1 MACNTSTYNL
11 GIRNILLGSDR
22 PQKTCIFTK
31 ADSSGSLENKYFVMH
46 EPVTQAK
53 HYFYY
58 QVGGSGA
65 VDPAIPNATGHM
77 IDVATNASKNAVAS
91 ATQLVIDA
99 LAWAVATVSGNEIE
113 VTFVTNGYAYEARDS
128 LSALSKTG
136 FNITVAQFGSVQFD
150 AGATNGDI
158 TFTVE
163 EQTKEIKSPQTG
175 DFLLAEIRRGATVG
189 ASFELK
195 DTSSDSI
202 RRALNFYGQTIV
214 TDDAASEVITGYGSD
229 NLFKSTDDV
238 ADQVILRPTDKAA
251 DNDSSEDFTIHKSKL
266 KLGELTMSAEN
277 ELVLPIEVMGYLD
290 TSKSGF
296 ANLFSYG
303 NGSALPSA

>member
-1 MACNTSTYNL
+1 MACNQSTYNL
-11 GIRNILLGSDR
+11 GIRNIILGSDR
-22 PQKTCIFTK
+22 VQKTCIFTK
-31 ADSSGSLENKYFVMH
+31 ADSADSLDGKYFIIH
-46 EPVTQAK
+46 EPVTNLK
-53 HYFYY
+53 HVFWINTS
-58 QVGGSGA
+58 GGSA
-65 VDPAIPNATGHM
+65 VDPAIPNSTSHAVAITTGASKFA
-77 IDVATNASKNAVAS
+77 VATAV
-91 ATQLVIDA
+91 QGVIDA
-99 LAWAVATVSGNEIE
+99 LAWAVATVSGNEVE
-113 VTFVTNGYAYEARDS
+113 VTMVTNGYAYEARDA
-128 LSALSKTG
+128 LAALSKTE
-136 FNITVAQFGSVQFD
+136 FNISVAQFGSVQFD

-175 DFLLAEIRRGATVG
+175 DFLLAEIRRGANVG

-195 DTSSDSI
+195 DTSQSSI

-214 TDDAASEVITGYGSD
+214 TDDAASEVITGYGSN

-238 ADQVILRPTDKAA
+238 ADQVILRPTDKAK

-303 NGSALPSA
+303 NGSALPTA

>member
-22 PQKTCIFTK
+22 PQKTCIYTK
-31 ADSSGSLENKYFVMH
+31 ADVGGSLNDKYFVMH

-53 HYFYY
+53 HVFWFN
-58 QVGGSGA
+58 VDAFGA
-65 VDPAIPNATGHM
+65 DPAIPNSTSHVIALSSG
-77 IDVATNASKNAVAS
+77 ASKNTVAS
-91 ATQLVIDA
+91 ATNTVING
-99 LAWAVATVSGNEIE
+99 LAWANSTVSGNEIE
-113 VTFVTNGYAYEARDS
+113 VEFVSDGYAYEARDALNS
-128 LSALSKTG
+128 LVKTG
-136 FNITVAQFGSVQFD
+136 FNIVVAQFGSVKFD

-158 TFTVE
+158 TFTIE

-175 DFLLAEIRRGATVG
+175 DFLLAEIRRGASVSV
-189 ASFELK
+189 SFELK
-195 DTSSDSI
+195 DTSQGSI

-214 TDDAASEVITGYGSD
+214 TDDAASEVITGYGSG

-238 ADQVILRPTDKAA
+238 ADQVVLRPTDKAS

-303 NGSALPSA
+303 NGSALPSV

>member
-31 ADSSGSLENKYFVMH
+31 ADDAGSLNNKYFVMH
-46 EPVTQAK
+46 EPVSNDK
-53 HYFYY
+53 HYFWFN
-58 QVGGSGA
+58 VAAGG
-65 VDPAIPNATGHM
+65 VDPAVPNATGHA
-77 IDVATNASKNAVAS
+77 IAISSGATKNAVAS
-91 ATQLVIDA
+91 ATQAVIDA
-99 LAWAVATVSGNEIE
+99 LAWASATVTGNEIE
-113 VTFVTNGYAYEARDS
+113 VTMVADGYAYEARD
-128 LSALSKTG
+128 ALSSLDRTK
-136 FNITVAQFGSVQFD
+136 FDIKVAQFGSVQFD

-158 TFTVE
+158 TFTIE

-175 DFLLAEIRRGATVG
+175 DFLLAEIRRGASVSV
-189 ASFELK
+189 SFELK
-195 DTSSDSI
+195 DTSKESI

-214 TDDAASEVITGYGSD
+214 TDDAASEVITGYGSN

-238 ADQVILRPTDKAA
+238 ADQIILRPTDKAA
-251 DNDSSEDFTIHKSKL
+251 DNDPSEDFTVHKSKL

-303 NGSALPSA
+303 DGSALPNA

>member
-1 MACNTSTYNL
+1 MACNSSTYNL
-11 GIRNILLGSDR
+11 GIRNIILGSDR
-22 PQKTCIFTK
+22 PQKTCIITK
-31 ADSSGSLENKYFVMH
+31 ADVSDSLNGKYFIIH
-46 EPVTQAK
+46 EPVTQLK
-53 HYFYY
+53 HYFWFNT
-58 QVGGSGA
+58 GA
-65 VDPAIPNATGHM
+65 GVDPTIPNATGHEVS
-77 IDVATNASKNAVAS
+77 ITTNDTKTTVAA
-91 ATQLVIDA
+91 QLFNILTA
-99 LAWAVATVSGNEIE
+99 LGWLTVTISGNEIE
-113 VTFVTNGYAYEARDS
+113 IIMGVIGYAYEARDAINT
-128 LSALSKTG
+128 LKKTG
-136 FNITVAQFGSVQFD
+136 FNIIVSQFGSVQFD

-214 TDDAASEVITGYGSD
+214 TDDPASEVITGYGSN

-251 DNDSSEDFTIHKSKL
+251 DADSSEDFTIHKSKL
-266 KLGELTMSAEN
+266 KLGELTMSSEN

-303 NGSALPSA
+303 NGSALPSV

>member
-22 PQKTCIFTK
+22 PQKTCILTK
-31 ADSSGSLENKYFVMH
+31 ADVGGSLNNKYFVMH
-46 EPVTQAK
+46 EPVSQNK
-53 HYFYY
+53 HVFWYNVDSF
-58 QVGGSGA
+58 GA
-65 VDPAIPNATGHM
+65 DPAIPNSTSHVIALSSG
-77 IDVATNASKNAVAS
+77 ASKNDVAS
-91 ATQLVIDA
+91 ATNAVINA
-99 LAWAVATVSGNEIE
+99 LSWVNSTVMGNEIE
-113 VTFVTNGYAYEARDS
+113 CVMVANGYAYEARDALNS
-128 LSALSKTG
+128 LVRTG
-136 FNITVAQFGSVQFD
+136 FNIVVSQFGSVQFD

-158 TFTVE
+158 TFTIE

-175 DFLLAEIRRGATVG
+175 DFLLAEIRRGASVSV
-189 ASFELK
+189 SFELK
-195 DTSSDSI
+195 DTSKESI

-214 TDDAASEVITGYGSD
+214 TDDAASEVITGYGSN

-238 ADQVILRPTDKAA
+238 ADQIVLRPTDKAS
-251 DNDSSEDFTIHKSKL
+251 DSDPSEDFTVHKSKL

-303 NGSALPSA
+303 DGSALPNA

>member
-1 MACNTSTYNL
+1 MACNTSQYNL
-11 GIRNILLGSDR
+11 GIRNIILGKDR
-22 PQKTCIFTK
+22 PQKTCIYTK
-31 ADSSGSLENKYFVMH
+31 ADVSGSLNNKYFIMH
-46 EPVTQAK
+46 EPITNDK
-53 HYFYY
+53 HYFWFN
-58 QVGGSGA
+58 VGSAGL
-65 VDPAIPNATGHM
+65 DPMVPNALGHV
-77 IDVATNASKNAVAS
+77 VAIANNATKEVVAS
-91 ATQLVIDA
+91 TLQ
-99 LAWAVATVSGNEIE
+99 TVFTTLLWVSASYAGGNEVE
-113 VTFVTNGYAYEARDS
+113 CEMAVNGYAYEARDA
-128 LSALSKTG
+128 LASADKTG
-136 FNITVAQFGSVQFD
+136 FNIIVSQFGSVQFD

-175 DFLLAEIRRGATVG
+175 DFLLAEIRRGASVSV
-189 ASFELK
+189 SFELK
-195 DTSSDSI
+195 DTSMASI

-214 TDDAASEVITGYGSD
+214 TDDLASEVITGYGSG

-238 ADQVILRPTDKAA
+238 ADQVILRPTDKA
-251 DNDSSEDFTIHKSKL
+251 NDSDASEDFTIHKAKL

-303 NGSALPSA
+303 VGSALPNA

>member
-1 MACNTSTYNL
+1 MACNSSTYNL
-11 GIRNILLGSDR
+11 GIRNILLGTDR
-22 PQKTCIFTK
+22 PQKTCIMTK
-31 ADSSGSLENKYFVMH
+31 ANVADSLDGKYFIMH
-46 EPVTQAK
+46 EPVTQTK
-53 HYFYY
+53 HYFWID
-58 QVGGSGA
+58 SNA
-65 VDPAIPNATGHM
+65 ALDPAVPNATGHA
-77 IDVATNASKNAVAS
+77 VAVGSNASKNAVAT
-91 ATQLVIDA
+91 AVQGVIDA
-99 LAWAVATVSGNEIE
+99 LAWATATVTDNEVE
-113 VTFVTNGYAYEARDS
+113 VLFVTNGYAYEARDA
-128 LSALSKTG
+128 LAALSKTSFG
-136 FNITVAQFGSVQFD
+136 ITVAQFGSVQFD

-175 DFLLAEIRRGATVG
+175 DFLLAEIRRGANVG

-195 DTSSDSI
+195 DTSATSI

-214 TDDAASEVITGYGSD
+214 TDDSASEVITGYGSN

-251 DNDSSEDFTIHKSKL
+251 DADSSEDFTIHKSKL

-303 NGSALPSA
+303 NGSALPDA

>member
-1 MACNTSTYNL
+1 MACNSSTYNL

-22 PQKTCIFTK
+22 VQKTCIMTK
-31 ADSSGSLENKYFVMH
+31 ADVSDSLDGKYFVMH
-46 EPVTQAK
+46 QPVTQAK
-53 HYFYY
+53 HVFWFNTT
-58 QVGGSGA
+58 GGSA
-65 VDPAIPNATGHM
+65 VDPAIPNSTSHAVAITTG
-77 IDVATNASKNAVAS
+77 ASKNTVAS
-91 ATQLVIDA
+91 VLQGVIDG
-99 LAWAVATVSGNEIE
+99 LAWATATVTGNEVE
-113 VTFVTNGYAYEARDS
+113 VMMVANGYAYEARD
-128 LSALSKTG
+128 ALDALAKTSFG
-136 FNITVAQFGSVQFD
+136 ITVAQFGSVQFD

-158 TFTVE
+158 TFTDE

-175 DFLLAEIRRGATVG
+175 DFLLAEIRRGASVG

-214 TDDAASEVITGYGSD
+214 TDDAASDVITGYGSN

-251 DNDSSEDFTIHKSKL
+251 DADSSEDFTIHKSKL

-303 NGSALPSA
+303 NGSALPSV

>member
-22 PQKTCIFTK
+22 PQKTCIYTK
-31 ADSSGSLENKYFVMH
+31 ADVGGSLNNKYFVMH

-53 HYFYY
+53 HVFWYNVDTF
-58 QVGGSGA
+58 GT
-65 VDPAIPNATGHM
+65 DPAIPNSTSHVIALSSG
-77 IDVATNASKNAVAS
+77 ASKNTVAS
-91 ATQLVIDA
+91 ATNSVINA
-99 LAWAVATVSGNEIE
+99 LAWANSTVSGNEIE
-113 VTFVTNGYAYEARDS
+113 VEFVTDGYAYEARD
-128 LSALSKTG
+128 ALSSLVKTG
-136 FNITVAQFGSVQFD
+136 FNIVVAQFGSVQFD

-158 TFTVE
+158 TFTIE

-175 DFLLAEIRRGATVG
+175 DFLLAEIRRGASVSV
-189 ASFELK
+189 SFELK
-195 DTSSDSI
+195 DTSQGSI

-214 TDDAASEVITGYGSD
+214 TDDAASEVITGYGSG

-238 ADQVILRPTDKAA
+238 ADQVVLRPTDKAS

-303 NGSALPSA
+303 NGSALPSV

>member
-1 MACNTSTYNL
+1 MACNTQTYNL

-31 ADSSGSLENKYFVMH
+31 ADVSSSLQNKYIVMH

-53 HYFYY
+53 HYFWFN
-58 QVGGSGA
+58 VATAGT
-65 VDPAIPNATGHM
+65 DPAVPNATGHA
-77 IDVATNASKNAVAS
+77 VAISSNATKNAVAT
-91 ATQLVIDA
+91 ALQTVIDA
-99 LAWAVATVSGNEIE
+99 LAWASATVSGNEVE
-113 VTFVTNGYAYEARDS
+113 VTMTADGYAYEARDA
-128 LSALSKTG
+128 LSSLSKTG
-136 FNITVAQFGSVQFD
+136 FSVNVAQFGSVQFD
-150 AGATNGDI
+150 AGGTNGDI
-158 TFTVE
+158 TFTIE

-175 DFLLAEIRRGATVG
+175 DFLLAEIRRGSNVT

-195 DTSSDSI
+195 DSSAESI

-214 TDDAASEVITGYGSD
+214 TDDAASEVITGHGSN

-238 ADQVILRPTDKAA
+238 ADQVILRPTDKAGDA
-251 DNDSSEDFTIHKSKL
+251 DASEDFTIHKARL
-266 KLGELTMSAEN
+266 KLGEITFSAEN

>member
-1 MACNTSTYNL
+1 MACNTSQYNL
-11 GIRNILLGSDR
+11 GIRNILLGKDR
-22 PQKTCIFTK
+22 SQKTCIYTK
-31 ADSSGSLENKYFVMH
+31 ADVSGSLNNKYFIVH

-53 HYFYY
+53 HYIWFN
-58 QVGGSGA
+58 VATTG
-65 VDPAIPNATGHM
+65 VDPAVPNATGHV
-77 IDVATNASKNAVAS
+77 VAISTNATKNAVATALQTVLNGVYDWS
-91 ATQLVIDA
+91 ATV
-99 LAWAVATVSGNEIE
+99 TGNEVE
-113 VTFVTNGYAYEARDS
+113 LSFDVNGYAYEARD
-128 LSALSKTG
+128 ALDTLDKTG
-136 FNITVAQFGSVQFD
+136 FNIIVSQFGSVQFD

-175 DFLLAEIRRGATVG
+175 DFLLAEIRRGASVSV
-189 ASFELK
+189 SFELK
-195 DTSSDSI
+195 DTSMASI

-214 TDDAASEVITGYGSD
+214 TDDSASEVITGYGSN

-238 ADQVILRPTDKAA
+238 ADQVILRPTDKANDA
-251 DNDSSEDFTIHKSKL
+251 DASEDFTIHKAKL

-303 NGSALPSA
+303 VGSALPNV

>member
-1 MACNTSTYNL
+1 MACNSSTYNL

-22 PQKTCIFTK
+22 PQKTCILTK
-31 ADSSGSLENKYFVMH
+31 ADVVDSLDGKYFIIH

-53 HYFYY
+53 HVFWYNTT
-58 QVGGSGA
+58 GGAA
-65 VDPAIPNATGHM
+65 VDPAIPNSTSHPIALTTGATKNQ
-77 IDVATNASKNAVAS
+77 VAT
-91 ATQLVIDA
+91 ATQLVIDG
-99 LAWAVATVSGNEIE
+99 LAWAIATVSGNEVE
-113 VTFVTNGYAYEARDS
+113 VYMVTDGYAYEARD
-128 LSALSKTG
+128 ALATISKTT

-158 TFTVE
+158 VFTVE

-175 DFLLAEIRRGATVG
+175 DFLLAEIRRGASVG

-214 TDDAASEVITGYGSD
+214 TDDSASEIITGYGSN

-251 DNDSSEDFTIHKSKL
+251 DSDSSEDFTIHKSKL

-303 NGSALPSA
+303 NGSALPIA

>member
-1 MACNTSTYNL
+1 MACNTSQYNL
-11 GIRNILLGSDR
+11 GIRNILLGKSR
-22 PQKTCIFTK
+22 PQKTCIYTK
-31 ADSSGSLENKYFVMH
+31 ADVSSSLQNKYIVMH
-46 EPVTQAK
+46 QPVTQAK
-53 HYFYY
+53 VYFWFN
-58 QVGGSGA
+58 VGSAG
-65 VDPAIPNATGHM
+65 VDPAVPNATGYP
-77 IDVATNASKNAVAS
+77 VAIAANATKNAVAT
-91 ATQLVIDA
+91 ALQAVIDP
-99 LAWAVATVSGNEIE
+99 LTWVVATVSGNEIE
-113 VTFVTNGYAYEARDS
+113 CTMVANGYAYEARDA
-128 LSALSKTG
+128 LSSLSKTG
-136 FNITVAQFGSVQFD
+136 FNVIVSQFGSVQFD

-175 DFLLAEIRRGATVG
+175 DFLLAEIRRGASVTVG
-189 ASFELK
+189 FELK
-195 DTSSDSI
+195 DTSKDSI

-214 TDDAASEVITGYGSD
+214 TDDAASEVITGYGSN

-238 ADQVILRPTDKAA
+238 ADQVILRPTDMAA
-251 DNDSSEDFTIHKSKL
+251 DADASEDFTVHKAKL

-290 TSKSGF
+290 QTKSGF

>member
-1 MACNTSTYNL
+1 MACNTSQYNL
-11 GIRNILLGSDR
+11 GIRNILLGKDR
-22 PQKTCIFTK
+22 PQKTCIYTK
-31 ADSSGSLENKYFVMH
+31 ADVSSSLQNKYIVIH
-46 EPVTQAK
+46 EPVTQVK
-53 HYFYY
+53 HYFWFN
-58 QVGGSGA
+58 VGSAG
-65 VDPAIPNATGHM
+65 VDPAVPNSTGHVVAIAANATKTA
-77 IDVATNASKNAVAS
+77 VATAL
-91 ATQLVIDA
+91 QLVIDGMT
-99 LAWAVATVSGNEIE
+99 WANATVSSNEIE
-113 VTFVTNGYAYEARDS
+113 VTFVTNGYAYEARDA
-128 LSALSKTG
+128 LSSLSKTG
-136 FNITVAQFGSVQFD
+136 FNIIVSQFGSVQFD

-175 DFLLAEIRRGATVG
+175 DFLLAEIRRGASVSV
-189 ASFELK
+189 SFELK
-195 DTSSDSI
+195 DTSMASI

-214 TDDAASEVITGYGSD
+214 TDDSASEVITGYGSN

-238 ADQVILRPTDKAA
+238 ADQVILRPTDKA
-251 DNDSSEDFTIHKSKL
+251 NDVDASEDFTIHKAKL

-303 NGSALPSA
+303 VGSALPNA

>member
-22 PQKTCIFTK
+22 PQKTCVYTK
-31 ADSSGSLENKYFVMH
+31 ADVGGSLNDKYFVMH

-53 HYFYY
+53 HVFWYNVDAF
-58 QVGGSGA
+58 GA
-65 VDPAIPNATGHM
+65 DPAIPNSTSHVIALSSG
-77 IDVATNASKNAVAS
+77 ASKNTVAT
-91 ATQLVIDA
+91 ATNSVINA
-99 LAWAVATVSGNEIE
+99 LAWANSTVSGNEIE
-113 VTFVTNGYAYEARDS
+113 VEFVANGYAYEARDALNS
-128 LSALSKTG
+128 LVKTG
-136 FNITVAQFGSVQFD
+136 FNIVVAQFGSVQFD

-158 TFTVE
+158 TFTIE

-175 DFLLAEIRRGATVG
+175 DFLLAEIRRGASVSV
-189 ASFELK
+189 SFELK
-195 DTSSDSI
+195 DTSQGSI

-214 TDDAASEVITGYGSD
+214 TDDAASEVITGYGSA

-238 ADQVILRPTDKAA
+238 ADQIILRPTDKAS
-251 DNDSSEDFTIHKSKL
+251 DSDPSEDFTIHKSKL

-303 NGSALPSA
+303 DGSALPSV

>member
-1 MACNTSTYNL
+1 MACNTQTYNL

-53 HYFYY
+53 HYFWFE
-58 QVGGSGA
+58 VGGSGG
-65 VDPAIPNATGHM
+65 VDPSIPNATGHK
-77 IDVATNASKNAVAS
+77 ISIATDASKNAVAT
-91 ATQLVIDA
+91 AVQTLIDG
-99 LAWAVATVSGNEIE
+99 LAWATATVSGNEVE
-113 VTFVTNGYAYEARDS
+113 VEFVTNGYAYEARD
-128 LSALSKTG
+128 ALSTLVKTG

-158 TFTVE
+158 TFTIE

-175 DFLLAEIRRGATVG
+175 DFLLAEIRRGSNVTA
-189 ASFELK
+189 AFELK

-214 TDDAASEVITGYGSD
+214 TDDAASEVITGHGSN

-238 ADQVILRPTDKAA
+238 ADQIILRPTDKAS
-251 DNDSSEDFTIHKSKL
+251 DSDPSEDFTIHKGRL
-266 KLGELTMSAEN
+266 KLGELTMSSEN

>member
-1 MACNTSTYNL
+1 MACNSSTYNL

-31 ADSSGSLENKYFVMH
+31 ADVSSSLQNKYFVMH
-46 EPVTQAK
+46 EPVTQTK
-53 HYFYY
+53 HYFWFN
-58 QVGGSGA
+58 VATAG
-65 VDPAIPNATGHM
+65 VDPAVQNATGHA
-77 IDVATNASKNAVAS
+77 IAIAANASKNAVAT
-91 ATQLVIDA
+91 AVQGVIDA
-99 LAWAVATVSGNEIE
+99 LAWATATVTDNEVE
-113 VTFVTNGYAYEARDS
+113 VMMVANGYAYEARD
-128 LSALSKTG
+128 AIATLSKTA
-136 FNITVAQFGSVQFD
+136 FNINVAQFGSVQFD

-175 DFLLAEIRRGATVG
+175 DFLLAEIRRGASIG

-214 TDDAASEVITGYGSD
+214 TDDAASEVITGYGSN

-251 DNDSSEDFTIHKSKL
+251 DADSSEDFTIHKSKL

-303 NGSALPSA
+303 NGSALPDA

>member
-22 PQKTCIFTK
+22 PQKTCILTK
-31 ADSSGSLENKYFVMH
+31 ADVSDSLDGKFFVMH
-46 EPVTQAK
+46 EPVSNAK
-53 HYFYY
+53 HYFWFSTS
-58 QVGGSGA
+58 GGSA
-65 VDPAIPNATGHM
+65 VDPAVPNATGHEVS
-77 IDVATNASKNAVAS
+77 IATNASKNTVAS
-91 ATQLVIDA
+91 ALQAVIDP
-99 LAWAVATVSGNEIE
+99 LAWVVATVTDNEIE
-113 VTFVTNGYAYEARDS
+113 CVMVANGYAYEARDALSS
-128 LSALSKTG
+128 LSRTG
-136 FNITVAQFGSVQFD
+136 FNIVVSQFGSVQFD

-158 TFTVE
+158 TFTIE

-175 DFLLAEIRRGATVG
+175 DFLLAEIRRGASVSV
-189 ASFELK
+189 SFELK
-195 DTSSDSI
+195 DTSKESI

-214 TDDAASEVITGYGSD
+214 TDDSASEVITGYGSN

-238 ADQVILRPTDKAA
+238 ADQIILRPTDKASDA
-251 DNDSSEDFTIHKSKL
+251 DPSEDFTVHKSKL

-303 NGSALPSA
+303 DGSALPNA

>member
-1 MACNTSTYNL
+1 MACNTSQYNL
-11 GIRNILLGSDR
+11 GIRNILIGKNR
-22 PQKTCIFTK
+22 PQKTCIYTK
-31 ADSSGSLENKYFVMH
+31 ADVSSSLQNKYIVMH
-46 EPVTQAK
+46 EPVTQVK
-53 HYFYY
+53 HYFWFN
-58 QVGGSGA
+58 VGSAG
-65 VDPAIPNATGHM
+65 VDPAVPNATGHV
-77 IDVATNASKNAVAS
+77 VAISANASKNSVAS
-91 ATQLVIDA
+91 ALQAVIDP
-99 LAWAVATVSGNEIE
+99 LSWVVATVTGNIIE
-113 VTFVTNGYAYEARDS
+113 CTFGTNGYAYEARD
-128 LSALSKTG
+128 ALASTSRTG
-136 FNITVAQFGSVQFD
+136 FNVIVSQFGSVQFD

-175 DFLLAEIRRGATVG
+175 DFLLAEIRRGASVTVG
-189 ASFELK
+189 FELK
-195 DTSSDSI
+195 DTSMASI

-214 TDDAASEVITGYGSD
+214 TDDAASEVITGYGSN

-238 ADQVILRPTDKAA
+238 ADQVILRPTDKAS
-251 DNDSSEDFTIHKSKL
+251 DSDASEDFTVYKAKL

-303 NGSALPSA
+303 DGSALPSA

>member
-1 MACNTSTYNL
+1 MACNSSTYNL
-11 GIRNILLGSDR
+11 GIRNILLGTDR

-31 ADSSGSLENKYFVMH
+31 ADVALSLQNKYFVIH
-46 EPVTQAK
+46 EPVTQTK
-53 HYFYY
+53 HYFWYN
-58 QVGGSGA
+58 VATAGI
-65 VDPAIPNATGHM
+65 DPAVPNATGHA
-77 IDVATNASKNAVAS
+77 IAIASGATKTAVAT
-91 ATQLVIDA
+91 ATQTVIDA
-99 LAWAVATVSGNEIE
+99 LTWAIATVSGNEVE
-113 VTFVTNGYAYEARDS
+113 VLMVADGYAYEARD
-128 LSALSKTG
+128 ALLAANKTS

-175 DFLLAEIRRGATVG
+175 DFLLAEIRRGASVG

-214 TDDAASEVITGYGSD
+214 TDDAASEVITGYGSN

-251 DNDSSEDFTIHKSKL
+251 DSDSSEDFTIHKSKL

-303 NGSALPSA
+303 NGSALPIA

>member
-22 PQKTCIFTK
+22 PQKTCIYTK
-31 ADSSGSLENKYFVMH
+31 ADDGGSLNNKFFVMH
-46 EPVTQAK
+46 EPTSQAK
-53 HYFYY
+53 HYFWYN
-58 QVGGSGA
+58 VDTFGI
-65 VDPAIPNATGHM
+65 DPAIPNATGHA
-77 IDVATNASKNAVAS
+77 IALSSGASKNTVAS
-91 ATQLVIDA
+91 ATNAVINA
-99 LAWAVATVSGNEIE
+99 LAWANSTVSGNEIE
-113 VTFVTNGYAYEARDS
+113 VMFTANGYAYEARDALNS
-128 LSALSKTG
+128 LVRTG
-136 FNITVAQFGSVQFD
+136 FNIIVSQFGSVQFD

-158 TFTVE
+158 TFTIE

-175 DFLLAEIRRGATVG
+175 DFLLAEIRRGASVSV
-189 ASFELK
+189 SFELK
-195 DTSSDSI
+195 DTSQGSI
-202 RRALNFYGQTIV
+202 RRALNFYGQTVV
-214 TDDAASEVITGYGSD
+214 TDDAASEVISGYGSN

-238 ADQVILRPTDKAA
+238 ADQIVLRPTDKAS
-251 DNDSSEDFTIHKSKL
+251 DNDSSEDFTIHKSKM

-303 NGSALPSA
+303 NGSALPNA

>member
-31 ADSSGSLENKYFVMH
+31 ADDAGSLNNKYFVMH
-46 EPVTQAK
+46 EPVSNDK
-53 HYFYY
+53 HYFWFN
-58 QVGGSGA
+58 VAAGG
-65 VDPAIPNATGHM
+65 VDPAVPNATGHA
-77 IDVATNASKNAVAS
+77 IAISSGATKNAVAS
-91 ATQLVIDA
+91 ATQAVIDA
-99 LAWAVATVSGNEIE
+99 LAWVSATVTGNEIE
-113 VTFVTNGYAYEARDS
+113 VTMVADGYAYEARD
-128 LSALSKTG
+128 ALSSLDRTK
-136 FNITVAQFGSVQFD
+136 FDIKVAQFGSVQFD

-158 TFTVE
+158 TFTIE

-175 DFLLAEIRRGATVG
+175 DFLLAEIRRGASVSV
-189 ASFELK
+189 SFELK
-195 DTSSDSI
+195 DTSKESI

-214 TDDAASEVITGYGSD
+214 TDDAASEVITGYGSN

-238 ADQVILRPTDKAA
+238 ADQIILRPTDKAA
-251 DNDSSEDFTIHKSKL
+251 DNDPSEDFTVHKSKL

-303 NGSALPSA
+303 DGSALPNA

>member
-1 MACNTSTYNL
+1 MACNTSQYNL
-11 GIRNILLGSDR
+11 GIRNILLGKNR
-22 PQKTCIFTK
+22 PQKTCIYTK
-31 ADSSGSLENKYFVMH
+31 ADVSSSLQNKYIVMH
-46 EPVTQAK
+46 EPVTQTK
-53 HYFYY
+53 HYFWFN
-58 QVGGSGA
+58 VGSAG
-65 VDPAIPNATGHM
+65 VDPAIPNATGHV
-77 IDVATNASKNAVAS
+77 VAISANASKNSVAS
-91 ATQLVIDA
+91 ALQAVIDP
-99 LAWAVATVSGNEIE
+99 LSWVIATVSGNEIE
-113 VTFVTNGYAYEARDS
+113 CTFVTNGYAYEARD
-128 LSALSKTG
+128 ALGSTHKTN
-136 FNITVAQFGSVQFD
+136 FNVIVSQFGSVQFD

-158 TFTVE
+158 TFTIQ

-175 DFLLAEIRRGATVG
+175 DFLLAEIRRGASVNVK
-189 ASFELK
+189 FELK
-195 DTSSDSI
+195 DTSMASI

-214 TDDAASEVITGYGSD
+214 TDDAASEVITGYGSN

-251 DNDSSEDFTIHKSKL
+251 DSDASEDFSIHKAKL

-303 NGSALPSA
+303 DSSALPSA